1 MLPHSDRCRLLP
13 AMTTQNDNSRSRDKE
28 AKLAVILAV
37 VGGVVVLV
45 GALVESF
52 LVWLTPG
59 DVLVFLLFSVAP
71 GVIALFCGSMLRRW
85 PLAAAIGLFVAA
97 MVLLPTG
104 IRGYPPTAISCTA
117 LFIAVWLTLRLWL
130 APEERGDGE
139 PKAPES

>member
-13 AMTTQNDNSRSRDKE
+13 AMTTQNDNSRLRDKE

>member
-1 MLPHSDRCRLLP
+1 
-13 AMTTQNDNSRSRDKE
+13 MTTQNDNSRSRDKE

-37 VGGVVVLV
+37 VGGVVALA
-45 GALVESF
+45 GALVELF
-52 LVWLTPG
+52 LILPLAGEYSEITPG
-59 DVLVFLLFSVAP
+59 DVLVFLLLSVAP
-71 GVIALFCGSMLRRW
+71 GVLALFCGSMVRRW

-104 IRGYPPTAISCTA
+104 IRGYPPTAISCAA